1 MTTKEP
7 RRGRL
12 INSLCYKISW
22 MRYLKITCLQVLI
35 LQAGL
40 FFFTI
45 VVQYNFSLVA
55 QTQGGGGGGKPFKKC
70 SHADV
75 AGACKVLHAEG
86 ECSKSDLTRLHRC
99 NLLGFLN

>member
-35 LQAGL
+35 LQAGFF

-55 QTQGGGGGGKPFKKC
+55 QTQGGGGGGK
-70 SHADV
+70 
-75 AGACKVLHAEG
+75 
-86 ECSKSDLTRLHRC
+86 
-99 NLLGFLN
+99 